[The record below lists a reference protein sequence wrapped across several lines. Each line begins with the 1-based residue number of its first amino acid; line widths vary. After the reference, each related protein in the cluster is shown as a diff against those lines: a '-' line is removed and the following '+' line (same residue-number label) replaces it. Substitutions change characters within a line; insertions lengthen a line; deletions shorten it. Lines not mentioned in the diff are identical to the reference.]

1 MYGRNKDIFQCMYEG
16 SKEYGFLYYIFK
28 QGKKCIQ
35 NFWRIFVYR
44 KPKVE
49 QKPKICE
56 QWKEKWLQ
64 EESDDGKEK
73 KDLFYLLCMYDYQ
86 YSCEK
91 VKLNKKK
98 NFRVKF
104 WCILPFILITILFFG
119 GIIAYNIK
127 VYIDAGNFKNFLD
140 NNNWNFS
147 IFGTVF
153 YSGALILTYGVSKWL
168 DVKQYQET
176 WSRHAEHKYAVEIEM
191 FKYISYIDEYYFPD
205 RREKFIENIM
215 KTWDKNQQKFVDNMK
230 NEKCMKP
237 EELISN
243 MKE

>member
-1 MYGRNKDIFQCMYEG
+1 M
-16 SKEYGFLYYIFK
+16 
-28 QGKKCIQ
+28 
-35 NFWRIFVYR
+35 
-44 KPKVE
+44 
-49 QKPKICE
+49 
-56 QWKEKWLQ
+56 
-64 EESDDGKEK
+64 
-73 KDLFYLLCMYDYQ
+73 
-86 YSCEK
+86 
-91 VKLNKKK
+91 
-98 NFRVKF
+98 
-104 WCILPFILITILFFG
+104 T
-119 GIIAYNIK
+119 
-127 VYIDAGNFKNFLD
+127 
-140 NNNWNFS
+140 
-147 IFGTVF
+147 
-153 YSGALILTYGVSKWL
+153 SKWL